1 MKSRGPSTDPSPTPS
16 SVHWLHTP
24 CTGRR
29 AGGQVVILLPLPI
42 QSVDCKLNAYHEE
55 QGPKY
60 WYFSHSSFGPL
71 IAKSMNMMKSRG
83 PSTDP
88 SPTPYSVC
96 WLQTPCIER
105 RAGGQ
110 EKSMNMMKS
119 RGPSTDPS
127 LTPYSVRWLQTP
139 MMKNMGPSTDTSSTP
154 SLVCWFQS
162 QCIWWRVGDKVLIL
176 HPLIFQNVDCKL
188 HAYDEQRR
196 PVRYGQKTQK
206 NANSSTAVSG
216 QNVVKHIQIQT
227 THLYL
232 YERFR
237 ILLVEYL

>member
-1 MKSRGPSTDPSPTPS
+1 MHIMKNRGPSTDTSPTPPL
-16 SVHWLHTP
+16 VRWLQSQWIWW
-24 CTGRR
+24 RV
-29 AGGQVVILLPLPI
+29 GGQVLIHLPLPI
-42 QSVDCKLNAYHEE
+42 QSVDYKLHA
-55 QGPKY
+55 
-60 WYFSHSSFGPL
+60 
-71 IAKSMNMMKSRG
+71 
-83 PSTDP
+83 
-88 SPTPYSVC
+88 
-96 WLQTPCIER
+96 
-105 RAGGQ
+105 
-110 EKSMNMMKS
+110 
-119 RGPSTDPS
+119 
-127 LTPYSVRWLQTP
+127 
-139 MMKNMGPSTDTSSTP
+139 MMKNRGPSTDTSSTP

-237 ILLVEYL
+237 ILLVE